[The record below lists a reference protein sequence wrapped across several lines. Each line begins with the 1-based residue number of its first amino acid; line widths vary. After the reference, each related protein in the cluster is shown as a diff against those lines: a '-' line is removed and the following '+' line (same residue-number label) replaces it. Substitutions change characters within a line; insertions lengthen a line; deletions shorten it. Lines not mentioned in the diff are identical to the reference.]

1 MIGLSKG
8 LYLAVLSLPFGEILG
23 WCRVRQFL
31 KHQIHAEVVLV
42 WLIIVRYVSSLVLT
56 ESLCFL
62 AVLNGAEVTVSESLE
77 LS

>member
-42 WLIIVRYVSSLVLT
+42 WLIIVRYVSYLGKL
-56 ESLCFL
+56 LLKRCFF
-62 AVLNGAEVTVSESLE
+62 ANGEGKFGIS
-77 LS
+77 